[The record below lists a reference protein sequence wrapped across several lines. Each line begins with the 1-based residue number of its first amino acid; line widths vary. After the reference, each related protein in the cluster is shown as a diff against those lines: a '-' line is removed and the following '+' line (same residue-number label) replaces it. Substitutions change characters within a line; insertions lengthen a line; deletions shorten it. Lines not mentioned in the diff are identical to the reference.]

1 MKNAIVKTR
10 YDWMALNDEWTRSG
24 LTQKEFCRDRAVP
37 YYGFV
42 KARKGF
48 LRAAAPQRKPARELA
63 EFIPVSIEPPRD
75 VPEIVVELPMGVT
88 IRFRGVRTS

>member
-10 YDWMALNDEWTRSG
+10 PDWMALNDEWTRSG
-24 LTQKEFCRDRAVP
+24 LTQKEFCRIRAVP

-48 LRAAAPQRKPARELA
+48 LRAAAPKENAARDVA
-63 EFIPVSIEPPRD
+63 EFIPVSIAPPRD
-75 VPEIVVELPMGVT
+75 VPEIIVELPMGVT
-88 IRFRGVRTS
+88 VRIRGVRTS